1 MKGGVYRMLTIIAR
15 YRLFYIS
22 RTKNIHFW
30 LEYKLLTFKIEYHYE
45 ES

>member
-1 MKGGVYRMLTIIAR
+1 MSSIAVM
-15 YRLFYIS
+15 S
-22 RTKNIHFW
+22 RTRTKDIHFW